1 MSSRATVRSL
11 AIPWFNSNS
20 KGLLRRFSPHNDKKH
35 MHTQQ
40 LKDFDQDIYQSIK
53 REQKRQEEGLEM
65 IPSENFVSP
74 AVLETLGSILTNK
87 YSEGYVGKRYYGG
100 CEFIDKVEQL
110 AIDRAKQLFGAEHV
124 NVQPLSGAPAN
135 VAVYFALLKPGDT
148 VLGMDLSHGGHLTHG
163 HPVTYMAKIYNFV
176 RYKTNAEGL
185 IDLDNLRQMA
195 HEHKPKIILV
205 GYSAYSREIEY
216 QKIKDIADEVGA
228 ITMADIAH
236 IAGLIAGGQMN
247 NPVPIFDIVTT
258 TTHKTLRGPRGGMIM
273 CKEKFAKDIDKSVFP
288 GFQGG
293 PHENNI
299 AAKAIAFKEALE
311 PEFKEYAKQI
321 KTNAKV
327 LEAEFNHMGYKLCF
341 GGTDNHLLL
350 IDVTGKGVSG
360 KEAQIALHKA
370 GITVNKNMIPD
381 DPRSP
386 MDPSGI
392 RLGTPAITTR
402 GMKEEEMKTIAGW
415 IDEAIMNWQ
424 DEARL
429 VEIKKRVI
437 ELTQQFPLYQ
447 TLN

>member
-1 MSSRATVRSL
+1 
-11 AIPWFNSNS
+11 
-20 KGLLRRFSPHNDKKH
+20 
-35 MHTQQ
+35 MHTSS
-40 LKDFDQDIYQSIK
+40 LKDFDSDIYQSIK
-53 REQKRQEEGLEM
+53 KEQQRQEEGLEM

-74 AVLETLGSILTNK
+74 AVLEALGSVLTNK
-87 YSEGYVGKRYYGG
+87 YSEGYPGKRYYGG
-100 CEFIDKVEQL
+100 CEFIDEVETL

-195 HEHKPKIILV
+195 LEHKPKIILV

-216 QKIKDIADEVGA
+216 EKIKAIADEVGA

-311 PEFKEYAKQI
+311 PEFKEYTKQI
-321 KTNAKV
+321 KKNIKV
-327 LEAEFNHMGYKLCF
+327 LEEELRKRDYKLCF
-341 GGTDNHLLL
+341 GGSDNHLLL
-350 IDVTGKGVSG
+350 IDVTPKGVSG
-360 KEAQIALHKA
+360 KEAQIALDKA

-402 GMKEEEMKTIAGW
+402 GMKEEEMKMIATW
-415 IDEAIMNWQ
+415 IDEAIANHG
-424 DEARL
+424 DDAKL
-429 VEIKKRVI
+429 AGIKQQVA
-437 ELTQQFPLYQ
+437 ELTKKFPLYP
-447 TLN
+447 TLK